1 MGGVGG
7 TTVWKGTAFDCPSSS
22 HEIIL
27 LHIRFKNERGT
38 HKACNNGTIVGQS
51 LRVENT
57 SYTSQ
62 LNVTVS
68 SNMIGES
75 IKCVHDDGKVATS
88 VESSTIMPTTGTYNI
103 YLKVIQTLYTLYCM
117 QLLSHHL
124 TICLLAKLILAQ
136 DILSSTGV
144 QLPLTV
150 LLSITTF

>member
-27 LHIRFKNERGT
+27 LHSRFKNERGT

-88 VESSTIMPTTGTYNI
+88 VESSTIIPTTGTYNI
-103 YLKVIQTLYTLYCM
+103 
-117 QLLSHHL
+117 S
-124 TICLLAKLILAQ
+124 
-136 DILSSTGV
+136 
-144 QLPLTV
+144 
-150 LLSITTF
+150 